1 MTLDVNSFLSEYI
14 EESLENLDKI
24 YDGLSLLTKK
34 HDDKESLELL
44 LRVLHTVKGTSRMMG
59 FSYVEE
65 IAHKLED
72 VYKLV
77 QNGNFGMTNR
87 LAQLSFSILKILR
100 EYISKLDSN
109 EKPEISQYS
118 EIIKNLE
125 FAEKGEE
132 FKTDF
137 LYLEESEKDET
148 LEENSDFTEV
158 QSIRIS
164 LSSVNEIIRDYDK
177 LITSEFRLKNSLS
190 VLEELINKGENVGQ
204 QLRMLREDL
213 NMLEQQAFTVQ
224 EKVISLRMLP
234 LSMVLKPLK
243 RSVEEESIN
252 LEKQIDF
259 DIPLSEI
266 SLDKVILEK
275 LPGVLIH
282 LVRNSMDH
290 GIESSENRLKK
301 GKSAVGK
308 ISVTAKQ
315 VSNRIVITVEDDGAG
330 LDFEK
335 IRKKAI
341 EVYPERQEEIVE
353 MDEKH
358 LQQFLFMSGF
368 STAAKQSKISGRGVG
383 LDSVRTTLDGLKGR
397 IRVRSKKDEGTVFE
411 LSLPL
416 SLATQEGLFLQSGGT
431 KFLVLSHYVTEI
443 ITEANSD
450 LIQLQHGTFLPLRN
464 DLLPVY
470 DASLILGKKGLK
482 QENKGKNS
490 IVVVE
495 YLEKRIGIM
504 VDNIVNYM
512 TVVVKPLPNVLKKFN
527 AIQGVVFDEN
537 YNIIPLI
544 HVPDFMRR
552 INALKDYEVK
562 SFEVN
567 NSRPEYFVLVADD
580 SHTTRQIEKM
590 ILEAEGYNVT
600 IACDGIDALEK
611 LKKQRFDILITD
623 IKMPRMDGIVL
634 IENVRRIELTKNLPV
649 IVISSVFEEETLAKV
664 KEVGAQSYIV
674 KSDFE
679 RGNLVATVKE
689 LLDEQK

>member
-341 EVYPERQEEIVE
+341 EVYPERQEEIGE

>member
-397 IRVRSKKDEGTVFE
+397 IRVRSKKDEGTAFE

-490 IVVVE
+490 IVMVE

>member
-397 IRVRSKKDEGTVFE
+397 IRVRSKKDEGTAFE

-580 SHTTRQIEKM
+580 SHTTRQIEQM